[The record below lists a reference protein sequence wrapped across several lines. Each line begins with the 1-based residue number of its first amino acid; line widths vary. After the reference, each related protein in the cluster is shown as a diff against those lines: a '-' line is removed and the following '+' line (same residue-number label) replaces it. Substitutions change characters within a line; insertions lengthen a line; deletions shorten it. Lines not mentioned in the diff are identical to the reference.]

1 MTANALDRVIAR
13 PAAPTPSTIGQATAV
28 EQSRAVA
35 EVQAA
40 VVVAQNIPRNMVRA
54 EAEMEDACRRIA
66 LANRAFYSVPNRG
79 TGPSVHLARELARI
93 WGNIQYGVHELR
105 RDDSAGVSEVQA
117 FAWDVQTNTRSTR
130 TFVAPHARMKKVK
143 GVQTREPLTDLGDI
157 YLSNQNVGARAVR
170 ECIFTVLPTWFTEK
184 AQDICRATLERG
196 EGEPLADRI
205 TKMVAAFR
213 TIGVAVDQLEQKT
226 GRARAAWTAGDVAQ
240 LTISYTSIT
249 RDGLSKDEE
258 FPSQRVTAEEILT
271 PRSAPTQPPD
281 TAPQAPAAADDV
293 PPPDVDGMP
302 DSQMRKMFAL
312 FREAAQF
319 EASLADKDGQL
330 DYLAEVIGR
339 RVGSRKEIR
348 AAEGEDIIASLG
360 RYIAQQDPQGGESS

>member
-1 MTANALDRVIAR
+1 MTASALDRVTAR
-13 PAAPTPSTIGQATAV
+13 PAAPTPSIIGQATAI
-28 EQSRAVA
+28 EQARAVA

-54 EAEMEDACRRIA
+54 EAEMEDSCRRIA

-79 TGPSVHLARELARI
+79 NGPSVHLARELARI

-130 TFVAPHARMKKVK
+130 TFVAPHARMKKIK

-184 AQDICRATLERG
+184 SQDICRATLERG

-213 TIGVAVDQLEQKT
+213 AIGVAVDQLEQKT

-249 RDGLSKDEE
+249 RDGLSRDEE
-258 FPSQRVTAEEILT
+258 FPSQRVTTEEILA
-271 PRSAPTQPPD
+271 PQSAPPQPAD

-293 PPPDVDGMP
+293 PPTDMDGMP
-302 DSQMRKMFAL
+302 SDRMRHMFGL
-312 FREAAQF
+312 FRDAAQF
-319 EASLADKDGQL
+319 EPSLAAKDGQL
-330 DYLAEVIGR
+330 DYIAEVIGR
-339 RVGSRKEIR
+339 RVESRKEIR
-348 AAEGEDIIASLG
+348 AAEGEGIIDSLG
-360 RYIAQQDPQGGESS
+360 RYIAQQDPQGGGS